1 MNLRSYVF
9 WNFDDFTAHR
19 SGYLA
24 IEKTVVSEGN
34 GEISHVDCAFIF
46 CQYQGVRVPS
56 SSPTR

>member
-1 MNLRSYVF
+1 MSSGSV
-9 WNFDDFTAHR
+9 DDYIAPG
-19 SGYLA
+19 SEYLA